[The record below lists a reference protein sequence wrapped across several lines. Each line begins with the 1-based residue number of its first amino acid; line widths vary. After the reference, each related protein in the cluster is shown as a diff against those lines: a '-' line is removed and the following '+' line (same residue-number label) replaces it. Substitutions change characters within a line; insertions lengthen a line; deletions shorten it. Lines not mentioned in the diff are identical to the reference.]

1 MEEKTLE
8 QLLEVA
14 KTACSIT
21 WDDADTKNKIEAI
34 VESAVVTLAYKLGM
48 GDRGPET
55 FLKPGQTKT
64 LFENYC
70 LYAWNKMLAEFDT
83 NYKTEILQV
92 RHKYEVENAKKEN
105 KQLQ

>member
-8 QLLEVA
+8 ELLKVA
-14 KTACSIT
+14 KSACSIT
-21 WDDADTKNKIEAI
+21 WDDADTNNKIESI

-48 GDRGPET
+48 GDWGPET
-55 FLKPGQTKT
+55 FLEPGQTKT

-70 LYAWNKMLAEFDT
+70 LYDWNKMLAEFDT
-83 NYKTEILQV
+83 NYKSEILQV

-105 KQLQ
+105 EQLQ